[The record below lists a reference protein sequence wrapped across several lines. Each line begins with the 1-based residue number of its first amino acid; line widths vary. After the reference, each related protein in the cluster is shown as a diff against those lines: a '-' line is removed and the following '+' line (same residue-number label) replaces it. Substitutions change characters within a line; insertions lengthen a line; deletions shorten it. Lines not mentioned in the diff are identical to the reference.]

1 MVSHGMDGVLVGGLG
16 MGLSLVSDISNEAIL
31 VVGVVGHD
39 LHSAVRKLD
48 SVLSLDNSVLILT
61 LCLGEVS
68 AVFVSSSVLV
78 SEWLRGQF
86 LLVIRSGGWVVG
98 GRGGIGGGSHGWGS
112 HGGGDEEGRNKDLHC
127 DP

>member
-31 VVGVVGHD
+31 VVSVVGHN

-68 AVFVSSSVLV
+68 AVFVSSSWQLLGSV
-78 SEWLRGQF
+78 SLSPFRVKTHHTNRF
-86 LLVIRSGGWVVG
+86 LL
-98 GRGGIGGGSHGWGS
+98 
-112 HGGGDEEGRNKDLHC
+112 KL
-127 DP
+127 